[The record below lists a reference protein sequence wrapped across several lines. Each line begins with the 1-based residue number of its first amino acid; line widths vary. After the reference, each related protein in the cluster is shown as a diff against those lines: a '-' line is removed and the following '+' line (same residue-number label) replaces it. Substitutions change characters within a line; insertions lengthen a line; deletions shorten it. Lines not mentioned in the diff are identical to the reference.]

1 MSSQGDGGE
10 TLEFQAFKIAEN
22 AVKYRGSHPC
32 PACGVVMNPVE
43 FLYGKGVCQECLE
56 ARAVRR
62 VKGRLA

>member
-1 MSSQGDGGE
+1 MSSDGDGGE
-10 TLEFQAFKIAEN
+10 TLELQAFKIAEN
-22 AVKYRGSHPC
+22 AIKYKGSHPC

-43 FLYGKGVCQECLE
+43 FLYGKGICQECLE